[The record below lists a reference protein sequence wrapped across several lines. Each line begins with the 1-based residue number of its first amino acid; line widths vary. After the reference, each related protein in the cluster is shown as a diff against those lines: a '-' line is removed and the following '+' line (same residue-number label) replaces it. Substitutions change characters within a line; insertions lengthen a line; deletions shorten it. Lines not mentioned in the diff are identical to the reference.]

1 MLIRDKKMPRHV
13 AYALAALLVTVGC
26 GRAPLSANKTDSSSP
41 SARGNQTANAAATD
55 GSGGSLHLTQPDS
68 ATSANVTQI
77 EVTLDN
83 ASPTCASGQEKGNG
97 KGKGHRPGHGS
108 DGDRDDRG
116 GPRGWQRGP
125 GPGFPPPGPFL
136 PPGAKPGDAGI
147 AVATNGSGSLAGA
160 PGMAPAAPAPARV
173 HCAPIRSK
181 QPFVS
186 GQALTMNSIPA
197 GDYLLTVLL
206 EDANSNAIES
216 GNVKVTIAAGQ
227 VASAAVTLAPVAQTA
242 SGNGGV
248 SVSVT
253 QAVGAASK
261 LAVTSDALSEV
272 IGSCGAVIV
281 STEDSNG
288 NASAWSGALTLNLTS
303 SAATGAF
310 YSDQA
315 CTAAIT
321 SLSFA
326 AAAQSGTVYYKDSAA
341 GTPSLTFTDANA
353 NGLGAVSA
361 TATIAA
367 Q

>member
-1 MLIRDKKMPRHV
+1 MLIRDKKMPRH
-13 AYALAALLVTVGC
+13 AAHALAALLVTAGC
-26 GRAPLSANKTDSSSP
+26 GSAPLTANKTSSSP
-41 SARGNQTANAAATD
+41 SAGGNQTANAAATD
-55 GSGGSLHLTQPDS
+55 ASGGFLHLTQPDS

-83 ASPTCASGQEKGNG
+83 ASPTCASGPG
-97 KGKGHRPGHGS
+97 KGKGHRQGHGHGS
-108 DGDRDDRG
+108 DGDRDDHG
-116 GPRGWQRGP
+116 GPRGWQHGP
-125 GPGFPPPGPFL
+125 RPGFQPHGPFL
-136 PPGAKPGDAGI
+136 PPGANPGDAGT
-147 AVATNGSGSLAGA
+147 ALATNSSGSLVV
-160 PGMAPAAPAPARV
+160 APATASAAPARV
-173 HCAPIRSK
+173 NCAPISSK
-181 QPFVS
+181 QAFVS

-206 EDANSNAIES
+206 EDVNSNPIES

-227 VASAAVTLAPVAQTA
+227 IANAAVTLAPVAQAA

-261 LAVTSDALSEV
+261 LAATSAALSEV
-272 IGSCGAVIV
+272 IGSCGAVTV
-281 STEDSNG
+281 SAEDSNG
-288 NASAWSGALTLNLTS
+288 NASALTADLTLNLTS
-303 SAATGAF
+303 SATTGAF

-321 SLSFA
+321 SLSLA
-326 AAAQSGTVYYKDSAA
+326 AAAQSGMVYYKDSAA

-353 NGLGAVSA
+353 SGLGAVSA
-361 TATIAA
+361 TATITA